1 MDKTDGFPFNFDWH
15 VHTVL
20 SYCHEGELTVENL
33 VALAKERGLAGFA
46 ITDHTSHLYFPSP
59 EAWHYKYL
67 VDTSLWE
74 AKREEGD
81 RRVTA
86 YIANLRRFHDKGVL
100 AGVEVEPTLKGEL
113 ILSPRFLA
121 EFDVILAGVHGLP
134 GLEKADEK
142 EFVRGF
148 LDCTLGLLKQPIDI
162 LTHPTRIF
170 RRAKRP
176 VPRETYDPIT
186 RAAAERGVAI
196 EINNHIQLDP
206 DGEFLKMAV
215 DRGVKIAMSTDTHRI
230 DELGLFDYHKRLLKE
245 IGLSDERIREVA
257 LSEKDL
263 PRPGR
268 RRFIENAKK
277 P

>member
-1 MDKTDGFPFNFDWH
+1 VNDLDGFPFNFDWH

-33 VALAKERGLAGFA
+33 VALAQERGLAGFA

-59 EAWHYKYL
+59 EAWHYKYM
-67 VDTSLWE
+67 VDTALWE
-74 AKREEGD
+74 ARREEGD
-81 RRVTA
+81 RRIAA
-86 YIANLRRFHDKGVL
+86 YIANLRRFYGNGVR
-100 AGVEVEPTLKGEL
+100 AGVEVEPTIKGEL

-121 EFDVILAGVHGLP
+121 EFDVILAGLHSLP
-134 GLEKADEK
+134 GLEKADDR

-148 LDCTLGLLKQPIDI
+148 LDCTLALLEQPIDI

-170 RRAKRP
+170 RRAKRA

-230 DELGLFDYHKRLLKE
+230 DELGLFDYHKRLLRE
-245 IGLSDERIREVA
+245 IGLSDERIREIA
-257 LSEKDL
+257 LSENDL

-268 RRFIENAKK
+268 RKFIANLKK
-277 P
+277 A